1 MDEKVLLPILGVAVG
16 WLLNTAS
23 NYSKY
28 RLEYKV
34 HSGKALSY
42 LMVILDQLAVIN
54 RSLENWKDHV
64 SSWKEFEK
72 LREHKMG
79 KHFLATEELSQTVE
93 EAFLELAGYD
103 PIFAN
108 HLLSIKNAL
117 AFHRTIKMSETVK
130 DQKAYVETL
139 SSWETVMIVYEKV
152 LEKDTLRL
160 ARQHGLLT
168 WVKMKKRMYRHHKA
182 SSSSGIFDVLYENY
196 KDLRDE
202 SEVEAPNKGVVHDAA
217 KTAARTVTPIQK

>member
-28 RLEYKV
+28 RFEYKV
-34 HSGKALSY
+34 HSGKALAY

-54 RSLENWKDHV
+54 RSLDNWKDHV
-64 SSWKEFEK
+64 NSWKEFEK
-72 LREHKMG
+72 LREHKMR

-93 EAFLELAGYD
+93 KAFLELAGYD

-117 AFHRTIKMSETVK
+117 SFHRTVKMSEIVK
-130 DQKAYVETL
+130 DQKAYVEAL
-139 SSWETVMIVYEKV
+139 SSWETVMIVYKKL

-168 WVKMKKRMYRHHKA
+168 WVKMKRRMYRHRKA
-182 SSSSGIFDVLYENY
+182 STSSEVSDELYENY
-196 KDLRDE
+196 KAFRDE
-202 SEVEAPNKGVVHDAA
+202 AETSRG
-217 KTAARTVTPIQK
+217 

>member
-1 MDEKVLLPILGVAVG
+1 MDEKILLPILGVAVG
-16 WLLNTAS
+16 WLLNTVS
-23 NYSKY
+23 NYSKF

-34 HSGKALSY
+34 HSGKALAY
-42 LMVILDQLAVIN
+42 LMVVLDQLAVIN

-64 SSWKEFEK
+64 ISWKEFEK

-93 EAFLELAGYD
+93 KAFLELAGYD

-117 AFHRTIKMSETVK
+117 AFHRTIKMSEIVK
-130 DQKAYVETL
+130 DQKAYVDTL
-139 SSWETVMIVYEKV
+139 SSWETAMIVYEKM

-168 WVKMKKRMYRHHKA
+168 WVKLKKRMYRHNKA
-182 SSSSGIFDVLYENY
+182 SSSSGVFDGLYENY
-196 KDLRDE
+196 KAFRGE
-202 SEVEAPNKGVVHDAA
+202 SEAETSNKGVVQDAA
-217 KTAARTVTPIQK
+217 KAAAPHTP